1 MYYRPREKY
10 RHPLISLFLFI
21 LLVGMTVILIFIIG
35 IYIGYYQVEVTTLAK
50 RYEPTPTPTRSALLY
65 VADGDTHFAEGRLF
79 PDSGRLIG
87 VDRRTAPLVHE
98 QSAHGQRLIPQ
109 RRGG

>member
-21 LLVGMTVILIFIIG
+21 LLVGMTAILIYIIG
-35 IYIGYYQVEVTTLAK
+35 IYIGYYQVEVTTLSK

-65 VADGDTHFAEGRLF
+65 VADGDTHFAEGRLAEAIAAYDQAIEID
-79 PDSGRLIG
+79 PQLDVPYIRQSRL
-87 VDRRTAPLVHE
+87 
-98 QSAHGQRLIPQ
+98 LIYT
-109 RRGG
+109 RDT